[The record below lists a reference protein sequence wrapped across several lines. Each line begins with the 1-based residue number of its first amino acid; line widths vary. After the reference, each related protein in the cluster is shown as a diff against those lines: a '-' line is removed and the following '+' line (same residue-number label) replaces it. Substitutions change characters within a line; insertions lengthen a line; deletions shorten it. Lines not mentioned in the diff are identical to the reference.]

1 MVLLVSLLL
10 NAIRI
15 YTYVLIA
22 GVLMSWV
29 PSIKE
34 SSIGQIISRVTDPYL
49 DLFRRFIPPI
59 GMIDISP
66 IVAIYALHLASK
78 GILVL
83 FGMFYY

>member
-1 MVLLVSLLL
+1 MVLIVTLLL

-15 YTYVLIA
+15 YTYILIA

-49 DLFRRFIPPI
+49 DIFRRFIPPI

-66 IVAIYALHLASK
+66 IVAIITLQLASE

-83 FGMFYY
+83 FRMFYF